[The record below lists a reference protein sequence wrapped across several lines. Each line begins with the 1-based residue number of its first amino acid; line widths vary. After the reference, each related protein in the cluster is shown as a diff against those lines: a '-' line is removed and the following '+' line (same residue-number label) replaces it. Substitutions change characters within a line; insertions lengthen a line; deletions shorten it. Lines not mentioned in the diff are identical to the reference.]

1 MARKREKP
9 EDIVMK
15 LRQVVVLQGQGMSVA
30 EAERQGVPG
39 RVSLRLLITAAVTQ
53 QHGFAHAGASFA
65 LGDSAAGYAALT
77 LMPEGHEVLTIEMK
91 INLIAPATGTC
102 LIAEGEVI
110 KPGRRISVV
119 RATVHAE
126 DATGLRKP
134 AAILQGTMIPA

>member
-1 MARKREKP
+1 MTTVLTSEREALIRDSFAK
-9 EDIVMK
+9 
-15 LRQVVVLQGQGMSVA
+15 QGLMTSLGA
-30 EAERQGVPG
+30 KINTIAPG
-39 RVSLRLLITAAVTQ
+39 RVSLRLPITAAVTQ

-134 AAILQGTMIPA
+134 VAILQGTMIPA

>member
-1 MARKREKP
+1 MTTVLTSEREALIRDSFAK
-9 EDIVMK
+9 
-15 LRQVVVLQGQGMSVA
+15 QGLMTSLGA
-30 EAERQGVPG
+30 KIDTIAPG

-134 AAILQGTMIPA
+134 VAILQGTMIPA

>member
-1 MARKREKP
+1 MTTVLTSEREALIRDSFAK
-9 EDIVMK
+9 
-15 LRQVVVLQGQGMSVA
+15 QGLMTSLGA
-30 EAERQGVPG
+30 KIDTIAPG
-39 RVSLRLLITAAVTQ
+39 RVSLRLPITAAVTQ

-134 AAILQGTMIPA
+134 VAILQGTMIPA